1 MLARK
6 KEAEAGSGVGRSSHD
21 PIEHLGEDRL
31 GRSDFALLLAR
42 ALSEYPEARS
52 MVVALYGD
60 VGSGKTSTLNL
71 CFEALE
77 NLPPGE
83 RPLVVRFEPWW
94 FSNTGDLLAQFFA
107 RLGDDLEKKG
117 NLKGI
122 RRKMIRYGGMLAPAL
137 GGLADAFGGLGAGSA
152 IGGWFSRLSK
162 SSEEKAAQKAQDV
175 HALRAE
181 ITKALAGFERRVVV
195 VIDDIDRLS
204 AVEIRDMF
212 KVAKATADFPNT
224 RYLLAFDRGI
234 VTKALAEVQGTDGDA
249 YLEKIVQV
257 PFHLPEPAP
266 GQLWA
271 IARRGM
277 EEIAA
282 AQERVSERDLAE
294 ASDTLDLLAHYGF
307 GGFFGNMRQ
316 VNRLLDTLRLTL
328 TSIAGEVRL
337 SDLLVLET
345 LRVVKPKVYDRLLE
359 VRDLL
364 LGPSPSAGLSFMA
377 RSSRNAAEEL
387 DEATKEAA
395 EAVADEAS
403 DGMAETVTEVLGH
416 LFPRVG
422 AAINRAAAYGP
433 EFRYQWTHE
442 RRVCVPE
449 LFRIATSWALP
460 PSIIPYREVEELT
473 SETDEASLREKLLA
487 YDEDPREDVDLE
499 AALERA
505 GAFYRTAANE
515 PALRT
520 ILLAV
525 LGIEGVG
532 TAHRVLYL
540 LASDVLGRLADSAS
554 RRDLLVNWIRSN
566 GATPVLVDVLRESGF
581 EHGWHRDAA
590 LPEDVRKLSS
600 EDFRQV
606 LDMAV
611 PAIRAQA
618 GSGTLLD
625 SDLFDEYLY
634 LWGDAEGKDGPREY
648 LRGVLETERGLPNL
662 LRAYVTKTSSAFDGW
677 VEDPDEDSPLRVQLI
692 EDFGLV
698 EEARIAA
705 GHLLQQDAGGL
716 SGEDRTRL
724 TAFDRRY
731 DPRDEPEDAGNA
743 VLEENDDRR
752 EDAAAPAGSSGE
764 DGNGTA
770 LALLTLAGSIPGE
783 GLRRMEEAI
792 EDGCER
798 VEEEGW

>member
-1 MLARK
+1 MVLARI
-6 KEAEAGSGVGRSSHD
+6 EEAGVGGAEGRSSHD

-77 NLPPGE
+77 NLPPEE

-117 NLKGI
+117 KLKGI
-122 RRKMIRYGGMLAPAL
+122 KRKMIRYGGMLAPAL

-204 AVEIRDMF
+204 AVEIRDIF

-257 PFHLPEPAP
+257 PFRLPEPAP

-271 IARRGM
+271 LARRGM
-277 EEIAA
+277 KEISA
-282 AQERVSERDLAE
+282 AQERVSEQDLAE
-294 ASDTLDLLAHYGF
+294 ASDTLDLLTHYGF

-328 TSIAGEVRL
+328 TFIAGEVRL

-345 LRVVKPKVYDRLLE
+345 LRVVEPKVYDRMLE
-359 VRDLL
+359 AQDLL
-364 LGPSPSAGLSFMA
+364 LGPSPGTGLSFMA
-377 RSSRNAAEEL
+377 RSSRDAAEEL
-387 DEATKEAA
+387 DGATKEEV
-395 EAVADEAS
+395 EAIATEAS
-403 DGMAETVTEVLGH
+403 DGMTGTVMRVLEH

-433 EFRYQWTHE
+433 EFRHQWTHE

-449 LFRIATSWALP
+449 LFRIATSWVLP

-473 SETDEASLREKLLA
+473 AETDAVSLREKLLA
-487 YDEDPREDVDLE
+487 YEEDQREGVDLE

-505 GAFYRTAANE
+505 GAFYRTAADE
-515 PALRT
+515 PTLRT

-540 LASDVLGRLADSAS
+540 LASDALGRLADSAS

-590 LPEDVRKLSS
+590 LPEDVSKLSS

-606 LDMAV
+606 LDVAV

-618 GSGTLLD
+618 DSGTLLS

-634 LWGDAEGKDGPREY
+634 LWGDAEGKDGPRQY
-648 LRGVLETERGLPNL
+648 LREVLETERGLPDL

-677 VEDPDEDSPLRVQLI
+677 VEDPDEDSPLRVQLL

-698 EEARIAA
+698 EETRIAA
-705 GHLLQQDAGGL
+705 GRLLQQNAGNL
-716 SGEDRTRL
+716 SDDDRARL
-724 TAFDRRY
+724 TAFELRY
-731 DPRDEPEDAGNA
+731 VSQEGDEDAGDA
-743 VLEENDDRR
+743 ALEENGDRR
-752 EDAAAPAGSSGE
+752 EEVAAPTGR
-764 DGNGTA
+764 DGDGTA
-770 LALLTLAGSIPGE
+770 SALLTLAGSIPGE
-783 GLRRMEEAI
+783 DLRRMEEAI